1 MDEVTRAPLFI
12 KIERYREVVHN
23 IQQLRSFAL
32 SLRDA
37 LDALTEIE
45 RQLQTGISISHKAL
59 DSFNNIIS
67 LLDAKLSHTH
77 MEEQDVRE
85 IEREVETQ
93 TPREIETYVQ
103 NINQEMQKLK
113 KDLQSIGRE

>member
-1 MDEVTRAPLFI
+1 MEEGTTAPLFI
-12 KIERYREVVHN
+12 KIDRYREVVHN

-32 SLRDA
+32 TLRDA
-37 LDALTEIE
+37 LDSLAEIE
-45 RQLQTGISISHKAL
+45 RQLHTGISISHKAL

-77 MEEQDVRE
+77 MEDQEVKE
-85 IEREVETQ
+85 IEKEVATQ
-93 TPREIETYVQ
+93 TPQQIEVYVR

-113 KDLQSIGRE
+113 KDLQSISR